1 MQFVELLPNPESI
14 TASSTINQD
23 GKFILMAAGPAPF
36 LDYEPLQ
43 DELRTLVHNE
53 VSEAGWLRGDLEN
66 QVIEYAV
73 KELIPGH
80 LQEVKKRRYEWIERT
95 YRAVKD
101 RLTKEIAYWDHRAEE
116 LKAQEQAGRINA
128 RLNSEMA
135 RRRADDLQGRL
146 QRRLAELD
154 KERRIAPQAPLV
166 IGGALVIPAG
176 LLARLEGKSEE
187 IAGSIRQRKQDAVE
201 KAAMQAVMEREYGLG
216 YKPVDVSAARL
227 GWDIES
233 HIPGSGKLRF
243 IEVKGRVEGATTITV
258 SKNEILA
265 GLNKPDDFILAIVEV
280 EIRDG
285 RAEGRQHSLHR
296 EALPARAGFRGDECE
311 LCLEGVI
318 GENQINHEFT
328 RISTNKINS

>member
-1 MQFVELLPNPESI
+1 MQFVEMLPNPESI
-14 TASSTINQD
+14 TASSAIKSD
-23 GKFILMAAGPAPF
+23 GKFIIMAAGPAPF
-36 LDYEPLQ
+36 LDYEPIQ
-43 DELRTLVHNE
+43 DELRVQVDRE

-80 LQEVKKRRYEWIERT
+80 LQEVKKRRDEWIERT

-116 LKAQEQAGRINA
+116 LKAQEQAGRVNA

-146 QRRLAELD
+146 QSRLAELD

-187 IAGSIRQRKQDAVE
+187 ISGLFGKENRIKVE
-201 KAAMQAVMEREYGLG
+201 KAAMLAVMEREYGLG
-216 YKPVDVSAARL
+216 HKPVDVSAARL

-233 HIPGSGKLRF
+233 HIPGNGKLRF
-243 IEVKGRVEGATTITV
+243 IEVKGRIEGATTVTV

-265 GLNKPDDFILAIVEV
+265 GLNKPDDFILAVVEV
-280 EIRDG
+280 EMRDG
-285 RAEGRQHSLHR
+285 KVEGRQVHYIWKPFQREPDFAATSVNYVWKELMAKTKLTTNLH
-296 EALPARAGFRGDECE
+296 E
-311 LCLEGVI
+311 
-318 GENQINHEFT
+318 
-328 RISTNKINS
+328 